1 MKRRRI
7 MYFLLLFFGIA
18 SIFVTLFLITL
29 MPDEVPMHYNMS
41 GQVDRYGS
49 KFENLFLSIFPIAI
63 SLLFFFLAKSEKKRG
78 SSKNER
84 VLLIAGNGVEL
95 LLLCFIILDMS
106 KSISQ
111 AMNEST
117 LVKGL
122 SMLMGLV
129 FCFMAFLLPQ
139 AERNSVFGIRTRWS
153 LSDDLV
159 WAESQKKSSF
169 VFAISGLLLVIF
181 SYVLKGFFCVVCIF
195 AVSILACA
203 IVTIITYAVWRKN
216 KKKTYL

>member
-117 LVKGL
+117 LVKG
-122 SMLMGLV
+122 
-129 FCFMAFLLPQ
+129 FMAFLLPQ

-216 KKKTYL
+216 KK

>member
-78 SSKNER
+78 NSKNER

-106 KSISQ
+106 KSTSQ

-216 KKKTYL
+216 KK